1 MHDHIAGIY
10 QHPVGRLQA
19 FHPGRAISRL
29 LDGAQNMIGNR
40 AHMAVG
46 SPAGD
51 QDEVG
56 DGGLSGQ
63 IDGDDILCLIIVK
76 NAEDQGFEGFTLPR
90 RPFQADR
97 GGRGIIAL
105 TFDRQC
111 RNSR

>member
-19 FHPGRAISRL
+19 FHLGRAISCF
-29 LDGAQNMIGNR
+29 LDGAQHMVGNR
-40 AHMAVG
+40 ADMAVG
-46 SPAGD
+46 PPAGD
-51 QDEVG
+51 QDEIC
-56 DGGLSGQ
+56 DRGLARQ
-63 IDGDDILCLIIVK
+63 IDGDDILCLVIVK
-76 NAEDQGFEGFTLPR
+76 NGEDQGFKGFTLPR